1 MSEIKTDSTTSLLI
15 PVTTE
20 DFSKI
25 SSSSNTPDDQG
36 LDLTEPDNLSSIPS
50 SSDDSPLI
58 SSASSSDCLPSSS
71 ISLDSLSSNSDE
83 KDDEVKEEFVC
94 LSIELPEKNTQ
105 PDEDTPESLPAQQQ
119 QPQQPQQP
127 PQSSSPPPPATPQE
141 PKPIT
146 PIPTPKVKSVN
157 EMPIDYSKLDKTF
170 SVDFDNWE
178 NPKRKGFFSCFI
190 KPDGKLKYM
199 QGLQSLRYLKLPA
212 DYIVSIN
219 LRDGY
224 TKDIKLV
231 HPNNDPENLL
241 RFILDNKYDLSKDN
255 DGDEE
260 DDEDDEDENGSKE
273 NRPIADIISTSETL
287 TLIMSTP
294 FSKQKAWTLIGVNVG
309 GSLILKEKETSK
321 STKSVYED
329 RKFLEA
335 MARRNDG
342 SKIHPEG
349 YDWFYTVSRGKIG
362 NHRLLYSSRISGA
375 INKEQVDH
383 PIDSMKFVSTQLR
396 SVEWN
401 QSSKSRTIFWRNS
414 GLNLYCSTLLDKID
428 CIIYGEKE
436 PGNWIKEVK
445 VMGHHEIA
453 KKHHNWSPKTCI
465 DFMDNF
471 LNFIREASESSQ
483 ESVPFEVTFV
493 PPKSN
498 IGKVMIKTLEEPFEK
513 YFPSWYLLDESPED
527 YCQQRD
533 DRLPL
538 VKHLGPSL
546 ISRLSLS
553 ERPRVANGADDN
565 DDEDDDDS
573 FNEVREKYGL
583 CSRRFGSS
591 VLVLPENGQVNINLL
606 TDFDANSVP
615 GRRGAGGGGDSN
627 GHRRRFRSPQKSMHF
642 LEWISANK
650 RDLMTDSPI
659 TDEANGGVFDP
670 TKDTFADFVCD
681 SFVLRSIM
689 STPHISSDDTWSI
702 VAVKMRGIIYLIEG
716 NGQSSVRPSLRSS
729 GRSSSRSSVS
739 SSGRSSGRSSS
750 RSSNQS
756 GPRNS
761 NTDPVFSAASSHAG
775 LKFKELLSARFDG
788 SHSPVNGKGNRD
800 TFWMVCKTNVGT
812 NHRVLYNA
820 RTDCALDDKQLSKTI
835 DEAAFVEIR
844 TRPASINEQHWEKRA
859 IAWWI
864 TSILSGTKLIFC
876 GERDDD
882 FFVRTVTKI
891 YVDSLPK
898 PRFKWSP
905 KACVDFLDET
915 LTFIKSMVLEDMKP
929 YRFNNTQDK
938 VICTRLDEPVD
949 KYISFRYIEHSMY
962 EFRDLIP
969 QHQDDTETTI
979 STIQSDHE
987 PEEIK
992 TEPEST

>member
-1 MSEIKTDSTTSLLI
+1 M
-15 PVTTE
+15 
-20 DFSKI
+20 
-25 SSSSNTPDDQG
+25 
-36 LDLTEPDNLSSIPS
+36 
-50 SSDDSPLI
+50 
-58 SSASSSDCLPSSS
+58 LPS
-71 ISLDSLSSNSDE
+71 
-83 KDDEVKEEFVC
+83 
-94 LSIELPEKNTQ
+94 
-105 PDEDTPESLPAQQQ
+105 
-119 QPQQPQQP
+119 
-127 PQSSSPPPPATPQE
+127 
-141 PKPIT
+141 
-146 PIPTPKVKSVN
+146 
-157 EMPIDYSKLDKTF
+157 
-170 SVDFDNWE
+170 
-178 NPKRKGFFSCFI
+178 
-190 KPDGKLKYM
+190 
-199 QGLQSLRYLKLPA
+199 
-212 DYIVSIN
+212 
-219 LRDGY
+219 
-224 TKDIKLV
+224 
-231 HPNNDPENLL
+231 
-241 RFILDNKYDLSKDN
+241 
-255 DGDEE
+255 
-260 DDEDDEDENGSKE
+260 
-273 NRPIADIISTSETL
+273 
-287 TLIMSTP
+287 
-294 FSKQKAWTLIGVNVG
+294 
-309 GSLILKEKETSK
+309 
-321 STKSVYED
+321 
-329 RKFLEA
+329 
-335 MARRNDG
+335 
-342 SKIHPEG
+342 
-349 YDWFYTVSRGKIG
+349 
-362 NHRLLYSSRISGA
+362 
-375 INKEQVDH
+375 
-383 PIDSMKFVSTQLR
+383 
-396 SVEWN
+396 
-401 QSSKSRTIFWRNS
+401 
-414 GLNLYCSTLLDKID
+414 
-428 CIIYGEKE
+428 
-436 PGNWIKEVK
+436 
-445 VMGHHEIA
+445 
-453 KKHHNWSPKTCI
+453 
-465 DFMDNF
+465 
-471 LNFIREASESSQ
+471 
-483 ESVPFEVTFV
+483 
-493 PPKSN
+493 
-498 IGKVMIKTLEEPFEK
+498 
-513 YFPSWYLLDESPED
+513 
-527 YCQQRD
+527 CQQRD

-573 FNEVREKYGL
+573 FNEVVGTMRIDIRRLLNQQFSTRIQFSRPIRLGYYSVSYDFARNMDFVQDASALRYL
-583 CSRRFGSS
+583 CC
-591 VLVLPENGQVNINLL
+591 PKNGQVNINLL

-615 GRRGAGGGGDSN
+615 GRRGGGGDSN

-949 KYISFRYIEHSMY
+949 KFISFRYIEHSMY